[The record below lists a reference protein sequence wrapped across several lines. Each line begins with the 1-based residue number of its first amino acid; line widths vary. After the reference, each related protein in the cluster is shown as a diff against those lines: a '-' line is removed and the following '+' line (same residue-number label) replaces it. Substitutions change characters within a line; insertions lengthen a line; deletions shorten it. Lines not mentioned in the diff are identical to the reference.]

1 MMVPMDQWVNKVFLV
16 NKELQVVRVTM
27 VQWENK
33 VISILLTDHFT
44 SFLR

>member
-1 MMVPMDQWVNKVFLV
+1 MVPMDQWVNKVFLV

-33 VISILLTDHFT
+33 VSPIQTSVDFT
-44 SFLR
+44 IFLR

>member
-1 MMVPMDQWVNKVFLV
+1 MMVPMVQWVNRVYLV

-33 VISILLTDHFT
+33 VNNLLTVDFT
-44 SFLR
+44 KFSR

>member
-1 MMVPMDQWVNKVFLV
+1 MVLMDQWVKQVFLV

-33 VISILLTDHFT
+33 VILISL
-44 SFLR
+44 SK